1 MRKQNFYTYRD
12 KTHPKLCKKC
22 LTLHVDNFDPET
34 FLWLFKEDE
43 FDIPWIPAWW
53 NKIRDQAFAKN
64 PRKMTGVS
72 VFGKYLVKTHM
83 NQYHRYH
90 WKDSEKLQIEIMGG
104 KTQNKD
110 DMSEEERAEAEKFQ
124 QQLKEQYQAGRI
136 SQAQY
141 KTLMPTE
148 IQNQELPAFDPS
160 MLDEDVMNPFQED
173 KFIKEEELPDP
184 AADLTHE
191 DKIYLAMK
199 WGRLYQPNEWIQ
211 LEKDYQNML
220 SSFEIKDAD
229 TKNALVLI
237 CKANLKTNQALD
249 SGDLDGALKIS
260 RMYDSLRKS
269 AKLTAAQNKEEKADF
284 VDSVGELVSYCE
296 KNGGKIPR
304 MEITAPRDVIDVV
317 IQDLKDYNKSLFD
330 SDPSLTR
337 QVEDYLKIK
346 TQLGKR
352 KLDQMDGN
360 IQITDKDIADY
371 REEIQRQREVSLE
384 QEEHESQEGEEE

>member
-1 MRKQNFYTYRD
+1 
-12 KTHPKLCKKC
+12 
-22 LTLHVDNFDPET
+22 
-34 FLWLFKEDE
+34 
-43 FDIPWIPAWW
+43 
-53 NKIRDQAFAKN
+53 
-64 PRKMTGVS
+64 
-72 VFGKYLVKTHM
+72 
-83 NQYHRYH
+83 
-90 WKDSEKLQIEIMGG
+90 
-104 KTQNKD
+104 
-110 DMSEEERAEAEKFQ
+110 
-124 QQLKEQYQAGRI
+124 
-136 SQAQY
+136 
-141 KTLMPTE
+141 MPTE

-346 TQLGKR
+346 T
-352 KLDQMDGN
+352 
-360 IQITDKDIADY
+360 
-371 REEIQRQREVSLE
+371 
-384 QEEHESQEGEEE
+384 